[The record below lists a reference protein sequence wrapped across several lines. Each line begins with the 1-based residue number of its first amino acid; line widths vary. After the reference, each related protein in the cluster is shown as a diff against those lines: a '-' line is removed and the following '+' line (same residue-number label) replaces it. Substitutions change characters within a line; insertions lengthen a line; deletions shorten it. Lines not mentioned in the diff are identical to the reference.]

1 HARKWNLRHD
11 NGLQIAGKRLQ
22 GRTLE
27 EHMQWHL
34 ASQNR
39 TEARDCTHREQRIAA
54 KLEEIVAHTYAIDS
68 EQIGQ
73 DLCQRCLDLG
83 TRSDVLNAAATIA
96 VRCMPHFFGDI

>member
-1 HARKWNLRHD
+1 
-11 NGLQIAGKRLQ
+11 
-22 GRTLE
+22 
-27 EHMQWHL
+27 MQWHL

-96 VRCMPHFFGDI
+96 VRCMPHFFGDIRNAAEPIGDFVPPDRADRSCLPSR